1 MPRYFFEISYN
12 GTPFYGWQKQIGQ
25 LSVQEV
31 IEKDIQ
37 KLFQKEKIEI
47 VGCGRTDKGVHA
59 KQYYFHVDLKSEID
73 NEKLVFKLN
82 RMFPESV
89 SVHSIYEVPG
99 DLHAR
104 FSANKRTYRYFIH
117 QQKNPFLSQLS
128 TYIPAH
134 LNVEEMQKG
143 CSFLLGTQDFSSF
156 AKIHTD
162 VKTHICTVSNARWFY
177 EGEQLIFEIT
187 ADRFLRN
194 MVRAIVGTMV
204 DIGVGKLTLEDLS
217 TIIAQKNRS
226 AASKSI
232 GAEGLYLWKVE
243 YE

>member
-82 RMFPESV
+82 RMLPESV

-104 FSANKRTYRYFIH
+104 FSAKKRTYRYFIH

-128 TYIPAH
+128 TYLPGH

-162 VKTHICTVSNARWFY
+162 VKTHICTVHNARWFY

-194 MVRAIVGTMV
+194 MVRAIVGTLV
-204 DIGVGKLTLEDLS
+204 DIGMGKLTLEDLPK
-217 TIIAQKNRS
+217 IIVQKNRS